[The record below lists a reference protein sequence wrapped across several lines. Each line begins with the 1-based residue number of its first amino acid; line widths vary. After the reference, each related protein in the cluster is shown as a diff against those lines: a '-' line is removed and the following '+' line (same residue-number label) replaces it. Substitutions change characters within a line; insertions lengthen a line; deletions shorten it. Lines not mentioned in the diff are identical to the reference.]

1 MLEVSKAKRIKKND
15 EGIDQDNKKRL
26 IVIIEKCSLE
36 SAKVMFFQQ
45 LYIYAILFQWN
56 RWNKSSIKLRLN

>member
-56 RWNKSSIKLRLN
+56 R